1 MRARYAPVG
10 LLTFTL
16 ALSLVGLSAC
26 GGDDDSNQPKTAPAS
41 NSTSPAAKVTADPA
55 SSPFTSK
62 NAFCTKDDAKH
73 TGLTASAPGVT
84 ADSISVVAI
93 EAPLAPGDSPQGYRF
108 NLGDPVDMLKT
119 FANMVNEC
127 GGINGREIDLTVV
140 QQEGGAAD
148 QATTVANA
156 QAACVKATEDNKPF
170 IVLSWT
176 GMFAAPQ
183 CITDEH
189 KTLMLSGIATTNEY
203 LRTAQGRHILMG
215 NTNEVAQYQAPMLD
229 LIKSGKLKDKK
240 VAVLYPT
247 FTTGQD
253 LIKANVVDLLK
264 AKGVNVI
271 YSDPLTPDP
280 SGDISSQY
288 PLLVQ
293 RLHQQGVDVLITGS
307 AGGNTFR
314 FSALTKELRNQGM
327 EKDVTIYNLDARFD
341 AVIDLSRQVGGV
353 DGAKLIN
360 DMKIFSYAEP
370 GQQDWRI
377 GAPEGDLVT
386 MCNKQYDAH
395 TSIAQADLPQPAPP
409 AFARDP
415 YATVAGICAMYRT
428 LGRAFYNA
436 GPNLTQDAAIK
447 AFEALPYS
455 DSTAAQGSPK
465 PRATQ
470 IINHPPTRVEY
481 TQVLV
486 KPEYPCAHPSLP
498 PNPVNYRICL
508 IPRPGY
514 DHGGKAV
521 SGPFFVG

>member
-1 MRARYAPVG
+1 MRGRYG
-10 LLTFTL
+10 
-16 ALSLVGLSAC
+16 LVGLSTFALALSTIGMGAC
-26 GGDDDSNQPKTAPAS
+26 GSSGKSDKPDAAPAAD
-41 NSTSPAAKVTADPA
+41 TGAAEVTPDPA
-55 SSPFTSK
+55 SSPFTSTT
-62 NAFCTKDDAKH
+62 AFCTEDTAEH
-73 TGLTASAPGVT
+73 TGLEASAPGVT
-84 ADSISVVAI
+84 ADSIKVVAI

-108 NLGDPVDMLKT
+108 NLGDPVDMLKV
-119 FANMVNEC
+119 FADMVNEC
-127 GGINGREIDLTVV
+127 GGINGRDIDLTVV

-156 QAACVKATEDNKPF
+156 QAACIKATEDNEPF

-176 GMFAAPQ
+176 GGFAAPQ

-189 KTLMLSGIATTNEY
+189 KTLMMSGIATTNEY
-203 LRTAQGRHILMG
+203 LDTAQGRHILMG

-229 LIKSGKLKDKK
+229 LIESDKLEGKK

-264 AKGVNVI
+264 SKGVDVV

-280 SGDISSQY
+280 AGDISSQY

-293 RLHQQGVDVLITGS
+293 RLKQEGVDVLITGS

-327 EKDVTIYNLDARFD
+327 EQDVTIYNLDARFD

-353 DGAKLIN
+353 DGAELIN
-360 DMKIFSYAEP
+360 DMNINSYAAA
-370 GQQDWRI
+370 GQQDWRT

-386 MCNKQYDAH
+386 QCNKDYDAH
-395 TSIAQADLPQPAPP
+395 TTIPQEDLPEPAPP

-415 YATVAGICAMYRT
+415 YGTVALICAMYRT
-428 LGRAFYNA
+428 LGRALYNA
-436 GPNLTQDAAIK
+436 GPDLTQEAAIK
-447 AFEALPYS
+447 AFEALPYT
-455 DSTAAQGSPK
+455 DSIVAQGSPA
-465 PRATQ
+465 PRAAQ
-470 IINHPPTRVEY
+470 IINHPPTKVEY

-498 PNPVNYRICL
+498 PDPANYRICL
-508 IPRPGY
+508 IPQPGY
-514 DHGGKAV
+514 DEGGKAV
-521 SGPFFVG
+521 EGPFFVDQS

>member
-1 MRARYAPVG
+1 MHARNGLAG

-16 ALSLVGLSAC
+16 VLSAIAVAC
-26 GGDDDSNQPKTAPAS
+26 GGKSDQPTAAPTAG
-41 NSTSPAAKVTADPA
+41 TEAPQVTADPA

-62 NAFCTKDDAKH
+62 TAFCTKDTEKH

-93 EAPLAPGDSPQGYRF
+93 EAPLSPGDSPQGYRF
-108 NLGDPVDMLKT
+108 NLGDPVDMLKV
-119 FANMVNEC
+119 FADMVNEC
-127 GGINGREIDLTVV
+127 GGINGRDIKLTVV
-140 QQEGGAAD
+140 EQAGGAAD

-156 QAACVKATEDNKPF
+156 QAACIKATEDNKPF
-170 IVLSWT
+170 VVLSWT
-176 GMFAAPQ
+176 GFAAPQ

-189 KTLMLSGIATTNEY
+189 KTLMMSGLATTNEY
-203 LRTAQGRHILMG
+203 LKTAQGRHILMG
-215 NTNEVAQYQAPMLD
+215 NTNEVALYQAPMLD
-229 LIKSGKLKDKK
+229 LIDSGKLEGKK

-264 AKGVNVI
+264 SKGVNVI
-271 YSDPLTPDP
+271 HSDPLTPDP
-280 SGDISSQY
+280 AGDISSQY

-293 RLHQQGVDVLITGS
+293 RLKQDGVDVIISGS

-327 EKDVTIYNLDARFD
+327 EKDVTMYNLDARFD

-360 DMKIFSYAEP
+360 DMNIYSYTAA
-370 GQQDWRI
+370 GQQDWRT
-377 GAPEGDLVT
+377 GATEGDLVT
-386 MCNKQYDAH
+386 LCNKEYDAH
-395 TSIAQADLPQPAPP
+395 TSLPQEDLPEPAPP

-415 YATVAGICAMYRT
+415 YGTVALICAMYRT
-428 LGRAFYNA
+428 LGRALYNA
-436 GPNLTQDAAIK
+436 GPDLTQKDAIT
-447 AFEALPYS
+447 AFEALPYT
-455 DSTAAQGSPK
+455 DSIVAEGSPA

-470 IINHPPTRVEY
+470 IINRPPTKVEY

-498 PNPVNYRICL
+498 TNPANYRICL
-508 IPRPGY
+508 IPQPGY
-514 DHGGKAV
+514 DQGGKAV
-521 SGPFFVG
+521 KGQFFVDTN

>member
-1 MRARYAPVG
+1 MRSRYGRVG
-10 LLTFTL
+10 LSTFALAL
-16 ALSLVGLSAC
+16 ALSGIAVGC
-26 GGDDDSNQPKTAPAS
+26 GNKSDKPNAAPAAG
-41 NSTSPAAKVTADPA
+41 AAAARVTADPA

-62 NAFCTKDDAKH
+62 TAFCTKDTAKH

-84 ADSISVVAI
+84 ADSISLVAI
-93 EAPLAPGDSPQGYRF
+93 EAPLSPGDSPQGYRF

-119 FANMVNEC
+119 FAKMVNEC
-127 GGINGREIDLTVV
+127 GGINGRRVDLTVV
-140 QQEGGAAD
+140 QQAGGAAD

-176 GMFAAPQ
+176 GGFAAPQ

-189 KTLMLSGIATTNEY
+189 KTLMMSGIATTNEY
-203 LRTAQGRHILMG
+203 LRTAQGRHILLG

-229 LIKSGKLKDKK
+229 LIESGKLKDKK

-264 AKGVNVI
+264 SKGVNVI

-280 SGDISSQY
+280 AGDISSQY

-293 RLHQQGVDVLITGS
+293 KLKQQRVDVLITGS

-360 DMKIFSYAEP
+360 DMNIYSYAAA

-377 GAPEGDLVT
+377 GATEGDLVT
-386 MCNKQYDAH
+386 LCNKEYAAH
-395 TSIAQADLPQPAPP
+395 TTLPQADLPQPAPP

-415 YATVAGICAMYRT
+415 YATVAGICVMYRT
-428 LGRAFYNA
+428 LGRALYNA
-436 GPNLTQDAAIK
+436 GPNLTQGTAIK
-447 AFEALPYS
+447 AFEALPYT
-455 DSTAAQGSPK
+455 DSVVAKGSPA

-470 IINHPPTRVEY
+470 IINHPPTQVEY
-481 TQVLV
+481 THVLV

-498 PNPVNYRICL
+498 TNPANYRICL
-508 IPRPGY
+508 IPQPGY
-514 DHGGKAV
+514 DKGGKAV
-521 SGPFFVG
+521 KGPFFVDKG

>member
-1 MRARYAPVG
+1 MRARTTPVG
-10 LLTFTL
+10 VLTFAL
-16 ALSLVGLSAC
+16 ALSAIGLGACSGNSNKPSA
-26 GGDDDSNQPKTAPAS
+26 APAT
-41 NSTSPAAKVTADPA
+41 STSTPAPRVTTDPA

-62 NAFCTKDDAKH
+62 TAFCTKDTAKH

-93 EAPLAPGDSPQGYRF
+93 EPPLNPGDSPQGYQF
-108 NLGDPVDMLKT
+108 NLGDPVDMLKV
-119 FANMVNEC
+119 FAKMVNDC
-127 GGINGREIDLTVV
+127 GGINGRDIKLTVV
-140 QQEGGAAD
+140 QQKGGAAD

-156 QAACVKATEDNKPF
+156 QAACIQATEDNKPF

-189 KTLMLSGIATTNEY
+189 KTLMLSGIATTNEF

-229 LIKSGKLKDKK
+229 LIQSGKFSGKK

-247 FTTGQD
+247 FTSGQD
-253 LIKANVVDLLK
+253 LIKANVIDLLK
-264 AKGVNVI
+264 SKGVNVV

-293 RLHQQGVDVLITGS
+293 RLKQEGVNVLVTGS

-327 EKDVTIYNLDARFD
+327 EKAVTIYDLDAQFD
-341 AVIDLSRQVGGV
+341 AVIDLSRIVGGV

-360 DMKIFSYAEP
+360 DMNIYSYSPA
-370 GQQDWRI
+370 GQQDWRT
-377 GAPEGDLVT
+377 GATEGDLVT
-386 MCNKQYDAH
+386 LCNKEYAAN
-395 TSIAQADLPQPAPP
+395 TSIPQANLPQPAPP

-415 YATVAGICAMYRT
+415 YATVAGICVIYRT
-428 LGRAFYNA
+428 LGRALYNA
-436 GPNLTQDAAIK
+436 GPNLTQEAAIK
-447 AFEALPYS
+447 AFEALPYT
-455 DSTAAQGSPK
+455 DSTAAKGSPA

-470 IINHPPTRVEY
+470 IINHPPTKVEY

-498 PNPVNYRICL
+498 PNPANYRICL
-508 IPRPGY
+508 IPQPGY
-514 DHGGKAV
+514 KGGKV
-521 SGPFFVG
+521 VNGPFFVP

>member
-1 MRARYAPVG
+1 MRARNAPVG
-10 LLTFTL
+10 LLTFAVL
-16 ALSLVGLSAC
+16 AICLGAC
-26 GGDDDSNQPKTAPAS
+26 SSTSKSQNAAPTTSTTAPA
-41 NSTSPAAKVTADPA
+41 PRVTPDPA

-62 NAFCTKDDAKH
+62 TAFCTKDTAKH
-73 TGLTASAPGVT
+73 TGLKASAPGVT
-84 ADSISVVAI
+84 ANSISVVAL
-93 EAPLAPGDSPQGYRF
+93 EAPLSPGDSPQGYRF
-108 NLGDPVDMLKT
+108 NLGDQVDMLKV

-127 GGINGREIDLTVV
+127 GGINGRDIKLTLVK
-140 QQEGGAAD
+140 QAGGAAD
-148 QATTVANA
+148 QATAVKNA
-156 QAACVKATEDNKPF
+156 QADCIKATEDNKPF

-176 GMFAAPQ
+176 GMFAASQ

-189 KTLMLSGIATTNEY
+189 KTLMMSGIATTNEY
-203 LRTAQGRHILMG
+203 LKTAHGRQILMG
-215 NTNEVAQYQAPMLD
+215 STNEVAQFQAPMLD
-229 LIKSGKLKDKK
+229 LIQSGKLSGKK

-247 FTTGQD
+247 FTSGQD

-264 AKGVNVI
+264 SKGVNVV

-280 SGDISSQY
+280 AGDISSQY

-293 RLHQQGVDVLITGS
+293 RLKQQGVDVLITGS

-314 FSALTKELRNQGM
+314 FSELTKELRNQGM

-360 DMKIFSYAEP
+360 DMNIYSYAEA

-377 GAPEGDLVT
+377 GATEGDLVT
-386 MCNKQYDAH
+386 MCNKAYDAH
-395 TSIAQADLPQPAPP
+395 TTLPQADLPEPAPP

-415 YATVAGICAMYRT
+415 YVTVAGICAMYRT

-436 GPNLTQDAAIK
+436 GPNLTQETAIK
-447 AFEALPYS
+447 AFEELPYT
-455 DSTAAQGSPK
+455 DSTASKGSPA

-470 IINHPPTRVEY
+470 IINHPPTKVEY

-498 PNPVNYRICL
+498 TDRANYRICL
-508 IPRPGY
+508 IPQPGY
-514 DHGGKAV
+514 RKGGKAV
-521 SGPFFVG
+521 NGPFFVP

>member
-1 MRARYAPVG
+1 MHARRGLVG
-10 LLTFTL
+10 FLALAL
-16 ALSLVGLSAC
+16 ALSAIGVGAC
-26 GGDDDSNQPKTAPAS
+26 SSDSDPPDAAPPAS
-41 NSTSPAAKVTADPA
+41 SAAAARLTADPA

-62 NAFCTKDDAKH
+62 TAFCTKDTAEH
-73 TGLTASAPGVT
+73 TGLTASAPGVS

-93 EAPLAPGDSPQGYRF
+93 QPPLAPGDSPQGFQF
-108 NLGDPVDMLKT
+108 NLGDQVDMLKV
-119 FANMVNEC
+119 FADMVNEC
-127 GGINGREIDLTVV
+127 GGINGRDINLTVV

-156 QAACVKATEDNKPF
+156 QAACIKATEDNEPF

-176 GMFAAPQ
+176 GGFAAPQ

-189 KTLMLSGIATTNEY
+189 ETLMMSGIATTNEY
-203 LRTAQGRHILMG
+203 LKTAQGRHILMG
-215 NTNEVAQYQAPMLD
+215 NTNEVAQFQAPMLD
-229 LIKSGKLKDKK
+229 LIESGKLEGKK

-264 AKGVNVI
+264 SKDVDVV

-280 SGDISSQY
+280 AGDISSQY

-293 RLHQQGVDVLITGS
+293 RLKQDGVDVLVTGS

-327 EKDVTIYNLDARFD
+327 ERDVTIYNLDARFD

-353 DGAKLIN
+353 DGANLIN
-360 DMKIFSYAEP
+360 DMNINSYAAA
-370 GQQDWRI
+370 GQQDWRS
-377 GAPEGDLVT
+377 GATEGDLVT
-386 MCNKQYDAH
+386 LCNKEYAAH
-395 TSIAQADLPQPAPP
+395 TTLPQQDLPQPAPP

-415 YATVAGICAMYRT
+415 YGTVAQICAMYRT
-428 LGRAFYNA
+428 LGRALYNA
-436 GPNLTQDAAIK
+436 GPDLTQEAAIK
-447 AFEALPYS
+447 AFEALPYT
-455 DSTAAQGSPK
+455 DSIVAEGSPA

-470 IINHPPTRVEY
+470 IINHPPTEVEY
-481 TQVLV
+481 THVLV

-498 PNPVNYRICL
+498 TDPANYRICL
-508 IPRPGY
+508 IPQPGY
-514 DHGGKAV
+514 DQGGKAV
-521 SGPFFVG
+521 KGPFFVG